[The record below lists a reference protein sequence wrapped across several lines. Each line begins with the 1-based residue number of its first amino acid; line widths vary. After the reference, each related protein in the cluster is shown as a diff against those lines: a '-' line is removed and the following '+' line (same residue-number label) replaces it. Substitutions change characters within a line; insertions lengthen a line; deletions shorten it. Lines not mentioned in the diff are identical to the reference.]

1 MSGKENTELREM
13 FVKGKEFLE
22 MYNKVSHFT
31 QELLSRN
38 QELQGQLKNLED
50 ERKRVLTELGS
61 EEEAKIQKRIDG
73 LKKEKDD
80 LLGRFKEMSKENKD
94 FLERYRQIEV
104 ENNNLANLYVAS
116 YQLHSTLD
124 FFEVLEVIT
133 EIIIN
138 LIGAGKFALLLH
150 LDKQGVLK
158 AVKAEGM
165 PAEQVPV
172 VKLGEGLIGAVASS
186 GETYYREASED
197 AHEIDLEHP
206 MVCVPMKIKDRL
218 VGVVTV
224 YELLPQ
230 KPRLEKVDYEL
241 FSLMAA
247 HAATALFSARLY
259 SESVRKRETI
269 KGFLELITH

>member
-1 MSGKENTELREM
+1 LSGKENSESREL

-31 QELLSRN
+31 QELLTRN
-38 QELQGQLKNLED
+38 QELQGQLKKLED
-50 ERKRVLTELGS
+50 DRKQVLRELGS
-61 EEEAKIQKRIDG
+61 EEEAKIQKRIDA

-124 FFEVLEVIT
+124 FMEVLEVIT

-138 LIGAGKFALLLH
+138 LIGAGKFAIMLH
-150 LDKQGVLK
+150 LEKQAMLK

-165 PAEQVPV
+165 TVDEVPL

-186 GETYYREASED
+186 GETYYRETAEEAPDKSM
-197 AHEIDLEHP
+197 EHP

-218 VGVVTV
+218 VGVVVV

>member
-1 MSGKENTELREM
+1 LPEKENNEPREL
-13 FVKGKEFLE
+13 FVKGREFLE

-38 QELQGQLKNLED
+38 TELQNQLKKLED
-50 ERKRVLTELGS
+50 DRKRILQEMGS
-61 EEEAKIQKRIDG
+61 EEAAKIQKRIDS
-73 LKKEKDD
+73 LKQEKDE

-94 FLERYRQIEV
+94 FLDRYRQIEI

-124 FFEVLEVIT
+124 FLEVLEVIT

-138 LIGAGKFALLLH
+138 LIGAGKFAIMLH
-150 LDKQGVLK
+150 LEKQGQLK
-158 AVKAEGM
+158 AVKAEGLT
-165 PAEQVPV
+165 ADEVPL

-186 GETYYREASED
+186 GETYYRESVDE
-197 AHEIDLEHP
+197 AHAGDLEHP

-218 VGVVTV
+218 VGVITV